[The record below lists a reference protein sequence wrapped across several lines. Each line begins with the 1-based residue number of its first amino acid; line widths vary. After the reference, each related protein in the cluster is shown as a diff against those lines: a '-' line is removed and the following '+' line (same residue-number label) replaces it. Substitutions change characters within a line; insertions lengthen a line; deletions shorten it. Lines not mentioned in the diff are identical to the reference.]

1 MLQVGGELRHGFF
14 VELEDD
20 FFFVVGGEVP
30 VGCCGSGDGVGR
42 PGVAFPGVGA
52 AGGVAAG
59 AAVIA
64 GVGVGIV
71 VVVVVAGVAGV
82 AVLVVVV
89 CVAIVATGAAAAVLP
104 VANRVS
110 SHIEKSWLVRVLWML
125 ILTMG

>member
-1 MLQVGGELRHGFF
+1 MGGELRHGFF

-30 VGCCGSGDGVGR
+30 VGCCGVGDGVGR

-64 GVGVGIV
+64 DVGVGIV

-89 CVAIVATGAAAAVLP
+89 GVAIVASGAAAAAAALP
-104 VANRVS
+104 VANRVF
-110 SHIEKSWLVRVLWML
+110 SHIEKSWLVRVLWVL